1 MQTLQTRVLSILL
14 NSKFNNIRDIK
25 ILHIL
30 SKTSIFYDQLLLN
43 VSFWSDHWDSLKTY
57 ATQVQDQLQ
66 NLNFFQKLQI
76 ENVSYIKKKK
86 SMQLHFFSL
95 FFLVVIFTCKC
106 IEIPSVQFVY
116 NFFSKNIWLSRKHI
130 TKEYR

>member
-14 NSKFNNIRDIK
+14 ISKLYNIRDIK

-30 SKTSIFYDQLLLN
+30 SKTSIFYDHFLFN

-66 NLNFFQKLQI
+66 NLKYF
-76 ENVSYIKKKK
+76 
-86 SMQLHFFSL
+86 
-95 FFLVVIFTCKC
+95 
-106 IEIPSVQFVY
+106 
-116 NFFSKNIWLSRKHI
+116 
-130 TKEYR
+130 

>member
-14 NSKFNNIRDIK
+14 NSKLNNIRDIK

-30 SKTSIFYDQLLLN
+30 SKTSIFYDQLLFN

-66 NLNFFQKLQI
+66 NLKFFQKLQI

-86 SMQLHFFSL
+86 YAIAFLFPFFGGG
-95 FFLVVIFTCKC
+95 I
-106 IEIPSVQFVY
+106 Y
-116 NFFSKNIWLSRKHI
+116 M
-130 TKEYR
+130 

>member
-14 NSKFNNIRDIK
+14 NSKLNNIRDIK

-30 SKTSIFYDQLLLN
+30 LKTSIFYDQLLFN

-57 ATQVQDQLQ
+57 ATQLQ
-66 NLNFFQKLQI
+66 NLKYFQKLQI

-86 SMQLHFFSL
+86 YAIAFLFPFFGGG
-95 FFLVVIFTCKC
+95 I
-106 IEIPSVQFVY
+106 Y
-116 NFFSKNIWLSRKHI
+116 M
-130 TKEYR
+130 

>member
-14 NSKFNNIRDIK
+14 NSKLNNIHDIK

-30 SKTSIFYDQLLLN
+30 LKTSIFYNQLLFN

-66 NLNFFQKLQI
+66 NLKYFQKMQI

-86 SMQLHFFSL
+86 KKHAIAFLFL
-95 FFLVVIFTCKC
+95 FFFGGSI
-106 IEIPSVQFVY
+106 Y
-116 NFFSKNIWLSRKHI
+116 M
-130 TKEYR
+130 

>member
-1 MQTLQTRVLSILL
+1 MQTLQTRVSSILL
-14 NSKFNNIRDIK
+14 NSKLNNIRDIK

-30 SKTSIFYDQLLLN
+30 LKTSIFYNQLLFN

-66 NLNFFQKLQI
+66 NLKYFQKMQI

-86 SMQLHFFSL
+86 HAIAFLFL
-95 FFLVVIFTCKC
+95 FF
-106 IEIPSVQFVY
+106 
-116 NFFSKNIWLSRKHI
+116 WW
-130 TKEYR
+130 

>member
-14 NSKFNNIRDIK
+14 NSKLNNIRDIK

-30 SKTSIFYDQLLLN
+30 SKTSIFYDQLLFN

-66 NLNFFQKLQI
+66 NLKFFQKLQI

-86 SMQLHFFSL
+86 KHAIAFLFPFFWWWYLH
-95 FFLVVIFTCKC
+95 VNV
-106 IEIPSVQFVY
+106 
-116 NFFSKNIWLSRKHI
+116 
-130 TKEYR
+130 

>member
-30 SKTSIFYDQLLLN
+30 LKTSIFYNQLLFN

-66 NLNFFQKLQI
+66 NLKYCQKLQI
-76 ENVSYIKKKK
+76 ENVSYIKKKACNCI
-86 SMQLHFFSL
+86 SFPFFFWWWYLH
-95 FFLVVIFTCKC
+95 VNV
-106 IEIPSVQFVY
+106 
-116 NFFSKNIWLSRKHI
+116 
-130 TKEYR
+130 

>member
-14 NSKFNNIRDIK
+14 NSKLNNIRDIK

-30 SKTSIFYDQLLLN
+30 SKTSTFYDQLLFN

-66 NLNFFQKLQI
+66 NLKYFQKLQI
-76 ENVSYIKKKK
+76 ENVSYIKK

-95 FFLVVIFTCKC
+95 FFGGGI
-106 IEIPSVQFVY
+106 Y
-116 NFFSKNIWLSRKHI
+116 M
-130 TKEYR
+130 

>member
-14 NSKFNNIRDIK
+14 ISKLYNIRDIK

-30 SKTSIFYDQLLLN
+30 LKTSIFYDQLLFN

-66 NLNFFQKLQI
+66 NLKYFQKLQI
-76 ENVSYIKKKK
+76 ENVSYIYKKK
-86 SMQLHFFSL
+86 SMQLHFSSL
-95 FFLVVIFTCKC
+95 FSVVVFTCKC
-106 IEIPSVQFVY
+106 IERFHLFNLCTIF
-116 NFFSKNIWLSRKHI
+116 L
-130 TKEYR
+130 TKISD

>member
-30 SKTSIFYDQLLLN
+30 LKTSIFYNQLLFN

-66 NLNFFQKLQI
+66 NLKYCQKLQI

-86 SMQLHFFSL
+86 HAIAFLFL
-95 FFLVVIFTCKC
+95 FFLVVVFTCKC
-106 IEIPSVQFVY
+106 IERFHLFNLCTIFLAKISD
-116 NFFSKNIWLSRKHI
+116 
-130 TKEYR
+130 